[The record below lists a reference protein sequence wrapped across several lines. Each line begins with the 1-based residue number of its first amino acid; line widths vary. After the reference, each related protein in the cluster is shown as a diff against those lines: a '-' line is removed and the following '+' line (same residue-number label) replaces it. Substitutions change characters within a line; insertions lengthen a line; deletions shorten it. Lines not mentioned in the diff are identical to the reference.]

1 MVNTRLDE
9 SLPSCHFAVG
19 SSLCMICNL
28 CKQPSD
34 RMIRVASWQVCQWC
48 VSHNVLDH
56 ALAVESDIA
65 KLREA
70 VAKTSATHEDDV
82 RNETVSKSR
91 LELAY
96 AAFEELTTAM
106 NDLSKSTAASNGSL
120 KIELDAK
127 KALHDYKRDEEK
139 TRRAHRRHGYCSPA
153 PDVKIDKDGARW
165 DTKCGILHI
174 QRL

>member
-1 MVNTRLDE
+1 
-9 SLPSCHFAVG
+9 
-19 SSLCMICNL
+19 MICNL

-106 NDLSKSTAASNGSL
+106 NDLSKSTAASKGSL

-139 TRRAHRRHGYCSPA
+139 TRKAHRRHGYPSPTT
-153 PDVKIDKDGARW
+153 DVKRGKDSAALGH
-165 DTKCGILHI
+165 KV
-174 QRL
+174 